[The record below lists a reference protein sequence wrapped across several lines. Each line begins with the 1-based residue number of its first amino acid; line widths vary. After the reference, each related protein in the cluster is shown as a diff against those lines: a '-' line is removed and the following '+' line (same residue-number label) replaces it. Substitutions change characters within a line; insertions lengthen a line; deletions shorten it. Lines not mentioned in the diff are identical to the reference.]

1 MSLGMDF
8 EFRLVELCGF
18 KAMPVYIDVIGK
30 PALSSVTPV
39 FKKKK

>member
-1 MSLGMDF
+1 M
-8 EFRLVELCGF
+8 ELCGF